1 MYDYDFDYSLFEHKK
16 SDTIKWVFTL
26 VAFLI
31 VGVMLAGI
39 LCGWFEKEE
48 EIPQEEQQEQTYN
61 GAPVTDE
68 NGEMIDGTESHL
80 LPKAMAFRSA
90 ALLDGADAPYTS
102 VTLTATV
109 EPDTA
114 SDKTVDWSVRFMNG
128 ESEWAAGKN
137 AEDYV
142 LAVPQSDGATT
153 AQVICQ
159 QPFGEQIVITVT
171 SRENPDITAECTV
184 DFVKRITDITVQLRE
199 GSTSGE
205 VKASATGSEQLS
217 ISYEDTSKKYM
228 TVEPQYTDGTMTDEY
243 DYNVSFTVGQNIEI
257 LLYAVDYKCPGEEP
271 KTTRDYVGLP
281 SFSGG
286 YSFFLDFTP
295 RGYEDE
301 DGVYHPAGSEPFNQ
315 FKTLLSKHYSDP
327 LGSFSINMTGEYT
340 SFDKSVE
347 MIYTPG
353 TVKISVENITLS
365 QSGLVV

>member
-16 SDTIKWVFTL
+16 SDTVKWVLTL

-68 NGEMIDGTESHL
+68 NGEVIDGTKSHL

-128 ESEWAAGKN
+128 E
-137 AEDYV
+137 
-142 LAVPQSDGATT
+142 
-153 AQVICQ
+153 
-159 QPFGEQIVITVT
+159 
-171 SRENPDITAECTV
+171 
-184 DFVKRITDITVQLRE
+184 
-199 GSTSGE
+199 
-205 VKASATGSEQLS
+205 
-217 ISYEDTSKKYM
+217 
-228 TVEPQYTDGTMTDEY
+228 
-243 DYNVSFTVGQNIEI
+243 I
-257 LLYAVDYKCPGEEP
+257 L
-271 KTTRDYVGLP
+271 
-281 SFSGG
+281 
-286 YSFFLDFTP
+286 
-295 RGYEDE
+295 
-301 DGVYHPAGSEPFNQ
+301 
-315 FKTLLSKHYSDP
+315 TLLSKHYSDP

>member
-1 MYDYDFDYSLFEHKK
+1 MYNYDYDYNLSEHKK
-16 SDTIKWVFTL
+16 SDTVKWVLTL

-39 LCGWFEKEE
+39 ICGWFEKKEE
-48 EIPQEEQQEQTYN
+48 LPQEEQQEQTDN

-68 NGEMIDGTESHL
+68 NGEVIDGTASHT

-90 ALLDGADAPYTS
+90 TLLDGAEAPYTS

-128 ESEWAAGKN
+128 ESEWAAEKN

-159 QPFGEQIVITVT
+159 QPFSEQIVITVA

-257 LLYAVDYKCPGEEP
+257 ASPF
-271 KTTRDYVGLP
+271 RGLQ
-281 SFSGG
+281 
-286 YSFFLDFTP
+286 
-295 RGYEDE
+295 
-301 DGVYHPAGSEPFNQ
+301 EPF
-315 FKTLLSKHYSDP
+315 
-327 LGSFSINMTGEYT
+327 
-340 SFDKSVE
+340 
-347 MIYTPG
+347 
-353 TVKISVENITLS
+353 
-365 QSGLVV
+365 

>member
-159 QPFGEQIVITVT
+159 QPFSEQIVITVA

-199 GSTSGE
+199 GSASGE

-243 DYNVSFTVGQNIEI
+243 DYNVSFTVSQNIEI
-257 LLYAVDYKCPGEEP
+257 LLFAVDYKCPGEEP
-271 KTTRDYVGLP
+271 KTTRNFVGLP
-281 SFSGG
+281 SFNGG
-286 YSFFLDFTP
+286 YSFFRDFIP
-295 RGYEDE
+295 SGYEDE
-301 DGVYHPAGSEPFNQ
+301 AGVYHPVGIEPFNQ
-315 FKTLLSKHYSDP
+315 FKTVLSKYYSDP